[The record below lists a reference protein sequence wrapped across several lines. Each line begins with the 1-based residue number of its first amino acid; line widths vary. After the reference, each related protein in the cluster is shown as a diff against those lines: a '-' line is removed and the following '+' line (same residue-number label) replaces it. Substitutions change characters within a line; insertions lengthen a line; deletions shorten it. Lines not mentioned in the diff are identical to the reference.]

1 MTQKQPDSPKTLGT
15 ESYKGVRDFF
25 PEDMRAQKHIFE
37 IMRRSVESYGYEEY
51 GASILE
57 PSELYEAKS
66 GEEIV
71 NEQTY
76 TFTDRGGRKVTLR
89 PEMTPTVARMISQ
102 KSKILSLPVRWYS
115 IPNLFRYEQP
125 QKGRLREHFQLN
137 VDIFGVADISAE
149 IELIALASRL
159 MKNFGAEP
167 NQFVIRIN
175 SRKIVAELY
184 AKYGID
190 GDRAYRLSKI
200 IDKKNKIDG
209 TTFDKALEEILGK
222 KTDEFKA
229 VLASNKEV
237 VNAIGETSASVQEL
251 LHVIDSVNKLGI
263 TNIIFDQTLM
273 RGFDYYTG
281 IVFEIFDTHPDN
293 MRSLFGGG
301 RYDELTEMFGSKKIP
316 ACGFG
321 AGDVTLKDFLEIHK
335 LLPLHGETADIY
347 VARPDKTDLSEIMK
361 IAEFLRQ
368 SGLRVVVDMS
378 GKKTSDQIKRAQK
391 QGIPYVIFIGD
402 EEVKN
407 ETYKVK
413 ELSTGK
419 ETSIA
424 KNELASFFTSKK

>member
-1 MTQKQPDSPKTLGT
+1 MPQKQLDLSKTLGT
-15 ESYKGVRDFF
+15 DSYKGVRDFF
-25 PEDMRAQKHIFE
+25 PEEMRTQKHIFE

-71 NEQTY
+71 KEQTY
-76 TFTDRGGRKVTLR
+76 TFEDRGGRKVTLR
-89 PEMTPTVARMISQ
+89 PEMTPTVARMIAS
-102 KSKILSLPVRWYS
+102 KSKILSLPARWYS

-137 VDIFGVADISAE
+137 VDIFGVPDISAE
-149 IELIALASRL
+149 IELIALAWNL
-159 MKNFGAEP
+159 MKNFGAKP
-167 NQFVIRIN
+167 SDFVIRIN
-175 SRKIVAELY
+175 SRKIISELY

-190 GDRAYRLSKI
+190 GDKAYRLSKI
-200 IDKKNKIDG
+200 IDKKDKLRPD
-209 TTFDKALEEILGK
+209 TFVKALEEILGN

-229 VLASNKEV
+229 VLSSNKEV
-237 VNAIGETSASVQEL
+237 VNAIGEGNESVQEL
-251 LHVIDSVNKLGI
+251 LQVIDAVNKLGI

-301 RYDELTEMFGSKKIP
+301 RYDELTSIFGSKKIP

-321 AGDVTLKDFLEIHK
+321 AGDVTLKDFLEIHS
-335 LLPLHGETADIY
+335 LLPLHGEIADIY
-347 VARPDKTDLSEIMK
+347 IVRPDKTDLAEPMK
-361 IAEFLRQ
+361 IADVLRQ
-368 SGLRVVVDMS
+368 NGQKVIVDLS
-378 GKKTSDQIKRAQK
+378 LKKTSEQIKKAQK
-391 QGIPYVIFIGD
+391 QDIPFIIFVG
-402 EEVKN
+402 EEETKN
-407 ETYKVK
+407 KTYKIK

-419 ETSIA
+419 ETTVSI
-424 KNELASFFTSKK
+424 NELPSFFSKK